1 LEIEDF
7 EEIKMEVVI
16 KKKVIKKEKKIV
28 NEN

>member
-16 KKKVIKKEKKIV
+16 KKKVSKKEKKVV